1 MTDLATLDGSNAVDR
16 SNAATGDPAAP
27 GGTTPT
33 PTTGA
38 RGATPAPVP
47 VTERPLVLVGLVTAL
62 VALSFLPDG
71 IRWITTPLAFW
82 LPGHA
87 LLTAVFGRRLELG
100 GVRRICLELL
110 LTLATYPILA
120 LAVFSLAV
128 PMSHETVAVST
139 WLFVTGC
146 AVVAEVRQR
155 RAASRHAPAGRTE
168 AAPPR
173 TPAVDVRQL
182 LVPGL
187 AMAAMLLIAW
197 GSVHV
202 LPRAEP
208 VPYSSVALAGPWSL
222 VQGAV
227 PYDAGIDPSIE
238 VAVTDQ
244 TGGEVDYTVT
254 AVVRA
259 ADGTTTSWPVVDARL
274 AAGETRTV
282 TVTGPLPAGQCR
294 AQVAVAVTPS
304 TGPAPDPLTV
314 PFRDRAATCSTSTGG

>member
-1 MTDLATLDGSNAVDR
+1 MTDLAPVHDRAAGPVDDPPAGPADDATTAPLPNPGS
-16 SNAATGDPAAP
+16 
-27 GGTTPT
+27 
-33 PTTGA
+33 
-38 RGATPAPVP
+38 VP

-87 LLTAVFGRRLELG
+87 LVTAVFGRRLEFG

-120 LAVFSLAV
+120 LAVFSLAI

-139 WLFVTGC
+139 WLFVAGC
-146 AVVAEVRQR
+146 AAVAEVRQR
-155 RAASRHAPAGRTE
+155 RGARRHGAAGRTA

-187 AMAAMLLIAW
+187 AIAAMLLIAW

-208 VPYSSVALAGPWSL
+208 VPFSSAALAGPWSL
-222 VQGAV
+222 VTGAV
-227 PYDAGIDPSIE
+227 PYDAGVDPSID
-238 VAVTDQ
+238 VAVTNQ
-244 TGGEVDYTVT
+244 TGGDEDYTVT

-259 ADGTTTSWPVVDARL
+259 ADGTTTSWPTTSASL
-274 AAGETRTV
+274 SPGESRTV
-282 TVTGPLPAGQCR
+282 TVSGPLPAGQCR
-294 AQVAVAVTPS
+294 AQVAVAVTPDR
-304 TGPAPDPLTV
+304 GPALD
-314 PFRDRAATCSTSTGG
+314 

>member
-1 MTDLATLDGSNAVDR
+1 MTDLAPLDDAT
-16 SNAATGDPAAP
+16 TGDGAGPAAP
-27 GGTTPT
+27 SGAAPA
-33 PTTGA
+33 PAA
-38 RGATPAPVP
+38 RGAAAGSVP

-62 VALSFLPDG
+62 VALSLLPDG

-87 LLTAVFGRRLELG
+87 LVTAVFGRRLEFG
-100 GVRRICLELL
+100 GVRRVCLELL

-139 WLFVTGC
+139 WLFVAGC
-146 AVVAEVRQR
+146 AAVAEVRQR
-155 RAASRHAPAGRTE
+155 RGARRDGAAGRSA

-187 AMAAMLLIAW
+187 AIAAMLLIAW
-197 GSVHV
+197 GSLLV

-208 VPYSSVALAGPWSL
+208 VPFSSVALAGPWSL

-227 PYDAGIDPSIE
+227 PYDAGVDPSIE
-238 VAVTDQ
+238 VAITNQ
-244 TGGEVDYTVT
+244 TTSDEDYAIT

-259 ADGTTTSWPVVDARL
+259 ADGTTTSWLTTSASL
-274 AAGETRTV
+274 AAGETRTL
-282 TVTGPLPAGQCR
+282 TVAGPLPAGQCR

-304 TGPAPDPLTV
+304 QGPALDPLTV
-314 PFRDRAATCSTSTGG
+314 PFRDRAATCSSATGR